1 MFVWN
6 RTEVV
11 TTLSKEYYMQ
21 VRATLHRNQIRMQ
34 SKEIPQKNNSEE
46 QEMLQ
51 RPVKEYH
58 IYVHSDDVER
68 VQQILSELE
77 SILEANIGTAAE

>member
-6 RTEVV
+6 RTEIV

-21 VRATLHRNQIRMQ
+21 VRATLQRNQIRMQ
-34 SKEIPQKNNSEE
+34 SKEIPLKKSNEE
-46 QEMLQ
+46 QDMLQ

-58 IYVHSDDVER
+58 VYVHSADVEQVR
-68 VQQILSELE
+68 QLLSELDGV
-77 SILEANIGTAAE
+77 LAENVPPVTE